1 MTPRARWLALFDRKP
16 VDRIPTDY
24 WATGEFH
31 AKLKQALDVD
41 SDEAVWQHLAI
52 DRPRIVAPVYKP
64 KTPRPAGQDMWGLS
78 YESIDY
84 GTGSYN
90 EAIDPPLAKVD
101 SVQQM
106 LDYAWPTPDD
116 MDHSGI
122 ASFLASDDGS
132 RIIQGGHYEPF
143 LLYCSMRGMEQAY
156 MDLLTD
162 PDIAHAALSQMY
174 AFCSETN
181 RRTWQAGAGRIDMM
195 YLAEDLGAQTG
206 PLFSLDCYREFILPN
221 QKKMA
226 ALAKSFG
233 VRIFYHTDG
242 SARSFLPDLIDVV
255 GIDLLNPL
263 QWCCPGMELEGL
275 VQDFGNKIVFHGGID
290 NQKTLPFATP
300 DEVRQQVR
308 DVGKIMRNQRWICA
322 PCHNIQNVSPVEN
335 VIAMYDQASRLATQN

>member
-1 MTPRARWLALFDRKP
+1 MTPRQRWLAMFERRP
-16 VDRIPTDY
+16 VDRLPTDY

-31 AKLKQALDVD
+31 AKLKLALGKED
-41 SDEAVWQHLAI
+41 DEAVWRHLSI
-52 DRPRIVAPVYKP
+52 DRPRMVGPVYRP
-64 KTPRPAGQDMWGLS
+64 KTPRPAGQDMWGMKH
-78 YESIDY
+78 ESINY
-84 GTGSYN
+84 GTGTYN
-90 EAIDPPLAKVD
+90 EVTDPPLANVD

-106 LDYAWPTPDD
+106 LDYPWPTPDD

-122 ASFLASDDGS
+122 APFLASDDGS

-143 LLYCSMRGMEQAY
+143 LHYCSMRGMEQAY
-156 MDLLTD
+156 MDVLTE
-162 PDIAHAALSQMY
+162 PELAHAALSKMY
-174 AFCSETN
+174 DFWSETN

-221 QKKMA
+221 QQKMA

-233 VRIFYHTDG
+233 VRVFYHTDG
-242 SARSFLPDLIDVV
+242 SARQFLPDLIDVV

-290 NQKTLPFATP
+290 NQRTLPFGTP

-308 DVGKIMRNQRWICA
+308 DVARIMRNQRWICA

-335 VIAMYDQASRLATQN
+335 VIAMYEEAGRIAPEE